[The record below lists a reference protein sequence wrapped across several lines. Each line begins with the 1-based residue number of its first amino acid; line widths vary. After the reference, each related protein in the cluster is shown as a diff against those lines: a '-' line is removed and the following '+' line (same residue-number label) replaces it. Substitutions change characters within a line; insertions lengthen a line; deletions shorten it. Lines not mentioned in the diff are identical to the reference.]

1 MRKTILSCALA
12 LTLVLSSCAT
22 IISGSKQ
29 NVKINSNPT
38 VATVFVDGGE
48 QGKTPL
54 EVKLKRNTDHKISL
68 VLEGYKPY
76 DVNLTR
82 KTNGWV
88 WGNILFGGL
97 IGLIVDMSTGSI
109 YRLSP
114 NEINGDLAKS
124 IGYNKHNSGIY
135 IYATMEASADLEKVG
150 QLEKE

>member
-1 MRKTILSCALA
+1 MRKSILSCTLA
-12 LTLVLSSCAT
+12 STLVLSSCAT

-54 EVKLKRNTDHKISL
+54 EIKLKRNSDHKIAL

-82 KTNGWV
+82 KPMAGCGETSF
-88 WGNILFGGL
+88 WGFDRFDCRHVYWFDISF
-97 IGLIVDMSTGSI
+97 V
-109 YRLSP
+109 
-114 NEINGDLAKS
+114 A
-124 IGYNKHNSGIY
+124 
-135 IYATMEASADLEKVG
+135 
-150 QLEKE
+150 